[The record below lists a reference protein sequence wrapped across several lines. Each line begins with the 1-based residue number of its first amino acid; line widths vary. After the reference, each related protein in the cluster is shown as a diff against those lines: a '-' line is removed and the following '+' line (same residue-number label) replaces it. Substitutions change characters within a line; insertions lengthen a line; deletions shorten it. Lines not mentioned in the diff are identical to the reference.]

1 MNNKTDRYNKIT
13 LHLRNPR
20 NKAILERLAEEK
32 GMSLSEFTAHVLENY
47 YLPHVFKIL
56 INEQLSQEV

>member
-13 LHLRNPR
+13 LYLRNPR

-32 GMSLSEFTAHVLENY
+32 GMTLSEYTAHALENY
-47 YLPHVFKIL
+47 YLPHVFKRL
-56 INEQLSQEV
+56 TNEKSN